1 MSDIDGC
8 AILVKSR
15 KRNFGDPCVNS
26 PKVQIAGNL
35 GMIMIVLVVELGF
48 ELVVELGVF
57 KNIVKLVY
65 QLEVDYDDDEG
76 CKVSSM
82 MMLTNSDVGERER
95 CNLSR
100 YLSTT
105 SRERSHYLPV

>member
-1 MSDIDGC
+1 M
-8 AILVKSR
+8 IL
-15 KRNFGDPCVNS
+15 
-26 PKVQIAGNL
+26 
-35 GMIMIVLVVELGF
+35 F

-57 KNIVKLVY
+57 KLDV
-65 QLEVDYDDDEG
+65 DDDEG
-76 CKVSSM
+76 CKVFSM

-105 SRERSHYLPV
+105 SRGRSHYLPV

>member
-1 MSDIDGC
+1 M
-8 AILVKSR
+8 IL
-15 KRNFGDPCVNS
+15 
-26 PKVQIAGNL
+26 
-35 GMIMIVLVVELGF
+35 F

-57 KNIVKLVY
+57 KQIVKLGH
-65 QLEVDYDDDEG
+65 QLDVDYDDDED

-82 MMLTNSDVGERER
+82 TMLTNSDVGERER

-100 YLSTT
+100 YLSTK